1 MSISISLTI
10 LDIRFRYLNMNNF
23 KIIATLFCLFTFVY
37 IHAQTPA
44 ANLHTKNK
52 KSIAAYH
59 EAEYL
64 QQQRKWNE
72 AITVLDDVIQ
82 KDTSFVEAYLKV
94 GALYMSMGNKT
105 AAKRY
110 FSKASDLY
118 PSVKSFAGA
127 YYTAGELN
135 YNEGDYVRAKRYF
148 QLAVNVQAND
158 KKIVEQAPIF
168 IKRCDFAINLINNPV
183 DFKPILLGPPINTL
197 FSQSHPVLTADRKTM
212 YYTTLTGMS
221 RQDHEDIVVTTFQN
235 GKWSDPK
242 SISPNINTLA
252 NEGTC
257 SISMDGNA
265 LVFVGCGKADGFGS
279 CDIYISTKSN
289 GVWSTPTN
297 LGPAINSTTWDSHPS
312 LSADGRTL
320 YFVSARKGGYGKEDI
335 YISHLNEQGEWLPAF
350 NAGPAINTAGTEF
363 SPFIHADGTTLYFSS
378 NGWMGLGG
386 LDIFYSTRT
395 DTNWTVPKNLGYPLN
410 TNLNDE
416 TLFITVDGKKGY
428 YSRFKGESIN
438 YNSGILMY
446 EFDVPDSF
454 KPEKPSTF
462 AQGHIYDK
470 FTKKPLGA
478 KVELIDIASGKV
490 NQAISSDST
499 TGEYTLVITEG
510 KEYAVYVNR
519 KNYLFESL
527 NFDYKKA
534 QSFDPVTLD
543 IYLTPIKA
551 GSRVTLN
558 NIFFATNSYQ
568 LEDKSLVELNKLINF
583 ISHNP
588 TQRIEL
594 SGYTDNIGSVES
606 NMKLSMMRAKTVYDY
621 LITKGVKASFITY
634 KGYGA
639 NNPVADNNTEEGR
652 QKNRRLEIKVL

>member
-1 MSISISLTI
+1 
-10 LDIRFRYLNMNNF
+10 MNHL
-23 KIIATLFCLFTFVY
+23 KIVATVFFICMGVYTFS
-37 IHAQTPA
+37 QTPA

-52 KSIAAYH
+52 KSITGYQ
-59 EAEYL
+59 EAEFL

-72 AITVLDDVIQ
+72 AITLLDAVIQ
-82 KDTSFVEAYLKV
+82 KDTGFVEAYLKA
-94 GALYMSMGNKT
+94 GSLYMAMGNKT

-110 FSKASDLY
+110 FNKASDLY

-135 YNEGDYVRAKRYF
+135 YNEGAYEKAKHYF
-148 QLAVNVQAND
+148 QLALDAQSTD
-158 KKIVEQAPIF
+158 KKIIEFAPRYIE
-168 IKRCDFAINLINNPV
+168 RCKFAIDLMNHPV
-183 DFKPILLGPPINTL
+183 DFKPVLLGPPINTL

-212 YYTTLTGMS
+212 YFTTLTGLS
-221 RQDHEDIVVTTFQN
+221 RQDNEDIVMTTNVN
-235 GKWSDPK
+235 GVWTEPK
-242 SISPNINTLA
+242 SISSNINTPA

-257 SISMDGNA
+257 SISMDGNS
-265 LVFVGCGKADGFGS
+265 LVFVGCGKPDGLGS
-279 CDIYISTKSN
+279 CDIYISKKVN
-289 GVWSTPTN
+289 GVWSTPVN
-297 LGPAINSTTWDSHPS
+297 LGPAINSATWDSHPS

-335 YISHLNEQGEWLPAF
+335 YISHLNDRDEWMPAF
-350 NAGPAINTAGTEF
+350 NAGPSINTAGTEF

-386 LDIFYSTRT
+386 LDIFYTIGA
-395 DTNWTVPKNLGYPLN
+395 DTSWSKPKNLGYPLN

-454 KPEKPSTF
+454 KPEKASTY

-470 FTKKPLGA
+470 VSKKPLGA
-478 KVELIDIASGKV
+478 RVELIDITSGNV
-490 NQAISSDST
+490 SQEISSDSI
-499 TGEYTLVITEG
+499 TGEYTVVITEG

-519 KNYLFESL
+519 KQYLFESL
-527 NFDYKKA
+527 NFDYKKS
-534 QSFDPVTLD
+534 QNFNPLTLD
-543 IYLTPIKA
+543 IYLTPIKV

-558 NIFFATNSYQ
+558 NIFFATNSYE
-568 LEDKSLVELNKLINF
+568 LEEKSLVELNKLINF
-583 ISHNP
+583 INVNP
-588 TQRIEL
+588 KQRIEL

-606 NMKLSMMRAKTVYDY
+606 NMKLSMMRAKTVYEY
-621 LITKGVKASFITY
+621 LISKGIKSTSISY

-639 NNPVADNNTEEGR
+639 NNPVADNNTDEGR
-652 QKNRRLEIKVL
+652 QKNRRLEVKIL